1 MKQNNAEEITAVGLK
16 SFSVPN
22 INKYDD
28 SIDFRERMIKEIVK
42 QDEEYFIKQRIRGN
56 FTERYFNFSDEEI
69 IDEIIRLGIEE
80 YQRRQALGDT
90 LNEK

>member
-42 QDEEYFIKQRIRGN
+42 QDEEYFIKQRIRGS

-80 YQRRQALGDT
+80 YQRRQALGGT